1 MIEANHSPAF
11 WAVCDQI
18 FDDVKSAKKWLNK
31 NGPVLHAVGA
41 EF

>member
-11 WAVCDQI
+11 WAVCDRI
-18 FDDVKSAKKWLNK
+18 FDDVKGAKRWLNK
-31 NGPVLHAVGA
+31 NGPTLHAVGA